1 MIKIKSGEDNSAAFE
16 DFRKRIVSG
25 NVSEVACSV
34 DGVAGLAH
42 FNEPI
47 PGMMY
52 IAYCGDDIE
61 PPLYEPT
68 RVLYFR
74 PNDSIYAVH
83 PLNAFVEMFANKDY
97 KVS

>member
-1 MIKIKSGEDNSAAFE
+1 MIKIVSGADNSAVFE
-16 DFRKRIVSG
+16 DFQHRIASG

-47 PGMMY
+47 RGMMY
-52 IAYCGDDIE
+52 IAYCGDDIK
-61 PPLYEPT
+61 PTKYEPT

-74 PNDSIYAVH
+74 PMDGIYPVH
-83 PLNAFVEMFANKDY
+83 PLNVFVEMFANGDY